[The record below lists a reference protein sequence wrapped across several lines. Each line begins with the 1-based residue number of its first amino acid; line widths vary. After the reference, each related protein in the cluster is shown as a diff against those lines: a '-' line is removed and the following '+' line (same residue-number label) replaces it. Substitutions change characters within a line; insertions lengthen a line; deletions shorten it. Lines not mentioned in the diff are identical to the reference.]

1 MNRYRRPGLHR
12 AVLAVNGIVAA
23 LLVLLGA
30 VFLWTGF
37 RLGDRKVVRLERDQ
51 SVQSDVEIAASDGWN
66 LTEGDLSAKN
76 FLVTGSDNGGCVDPD
91 SPYAGAFADREGLGE
106 RSDTIMIIR
115 VNPRDK
121 QAAFLSFPRDLWVK
135 IGGST
140 RQNRINTAFDRTDPN
155 RLIDTIYQNFG
166 IEVDHYV
173 NIDFCAFKKIVDAVG
188 GVRIP
193 FLYETRDRKTGL
205 YVPGPACF
213 TFTGDHALAYVR
225 SRTGYSYLDPDTGSW
240 ERDGTGDF
248 GRIARQQDFIRRAL
262 QRALDKGASNPVVA
276 NELLNAG
283 LSSVITDDQ
292 LSPTMAL
299 QLAQAMR
306 DLKAGSIPS
315 FMIEGTPEQIGDQS
329 VLIPRIQNETMR
341 QVLAL
346 FQGAASFAEP
356 IAEPAEGG
364 GGAGAAVAPS
374 SGATTTS
381 TVPPTTVPVTTTTAV
396 PIVSPKQLTLGVAPP
411 NDPTCH

>member
-12 AVLAVNGIVAA
+12 AVLAVNGVIAA
-23 LLVLLGA
+23 LLVLIGA

-51 SVQSDVEIAASDGWN
+51 TVQSDVEIAASGDVG

-115 VNPRDK
+115 VNPRDN

-155 RLIDTIYQNFG
+155 RLIDTIYKNFG

-225 SRTGYSYLDPDTGSW
+225 SRSGYSYLDPESGSW

-283 LSSVITDDQ
+283 LSSVITDDK
-292 LSPTMAL
+292 LTPTMAL

-306 DLKAGSIPS
+306 NLQAGSIPS
-315 FMIEGTPEQIGDQS
+315 FMVEGTPEQIGDQS

-346 FQGAASFAEP
+346 FQGAASFAAP
-356 IAEPAEGG
+356 IVEEASGG
-364 GGAGAAVAPS
+364 GGNAALPS
-374 SGATTTS
+374 SGATTT

-396 PIVSPKQLTLGVAPP
+396 PVVSPQQLTLGVSPP

>member
-225 SRTGYSYLDPDTGSW
+225 SRSGYSYLDPDTGTW

>member
-374 SGATTTS
+374 SGGTTTS

>member
-225 SRTGYSYLDPDTGSW
+225 SRSGYSYLDPDTGTW

-381 TVPPTTVPVTTTTAV
+381 TVPPTRPAPWSTTSASPTGPAVASPPRTT
-396 PIVSPKQLTLGVAPP
+396 
-411 NDPTCH
+411 